1 MSRRCN
7 VYSHLTN
14 PLFTPPCQPSI
25 SSFCVASLATGVSV
39 CGLSWSKEERCQILC
54 LLYANASHIYRR
66 STRTCRSLT
75 GSSRRIPIRRE
86 CWHEPA
92 LGECSCRRS
101 RAMKEGAEVV
111 GIALLSSSVMLVSH
125 APPKYQNIN
134 YALSVAIVASRQG
147 SGWAGRLRRAKPS
160 LG

>member
-1 MSRRCN
+1 MSCRGN
-7 VYSHLTN
+7 VYSHLTK

-25 SSFCVASLATGVSV
+25 SSLCVASLATGVGV
-39 CGLSWSKEERCQILC
+39 RGLSWSKEERCHILC

-75 GSSRRIPIRRE
+75 GSLRRIPIRRE
-86 CWHEPA
+86 CWQPA
-92 LGECSCRRS
+92 LGECRPS
-101 RAMKEGAEVV
+101 RAMKEGAKVV
-111 GIALLSSSVMLVSH
+111 GIALLSSSGIVVSH
-125 APPKYQNIN
+125 APTKNKIIN
-134 YALSVAIVASRQG
+134 YAVSVAIVASRQG

>member
-1 MSRRCN
+1 MSRRGN
-7 VYSHLTN
+7 VYSHLPN

-25 SSFCVASLATGVSV
+25 SSLCVASLATGVSV
-39 CGLSWSKEERCQILC
+39 RGLSWSKEERCHILC

-75 GSSRRIPIRRE
+75 GSLRRIPIRRE
-86 CWHEPA
+86 CWQPA
-92 LGECSCRRS
+92 LGECRRS

-111 GIALLSSSVMLVSH
+111 DIALLSSSGMLVSH